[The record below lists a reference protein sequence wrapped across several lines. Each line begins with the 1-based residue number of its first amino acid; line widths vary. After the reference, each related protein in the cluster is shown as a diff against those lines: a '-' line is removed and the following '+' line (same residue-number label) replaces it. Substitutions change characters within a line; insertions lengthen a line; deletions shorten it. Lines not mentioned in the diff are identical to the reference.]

1 MADAPAAAASGKTQT
16 AKPPAQKQKFHFYP
30 FWSPRFWH
38 GMRFGDWIALCVK
51 HRFRI
56 HPLRWPMAF
65 LISLIT
71 PFNSLMGRIQRWR
84 YGRQIDATQIS
95 QPPVFIIGHWR
106 SGTTY
111 LHELLYLDDRFVSP
125 TTYQCFAPLHFLL
138 TQWWMLNL
146 GGWLL
151 PRRRPMDNVLAGWD
165 RPQEDEFALIEM
177 NAPTPYFRMA
187 FPNDPPPDMEFLDM
201 EGTRP
206 KDLARFEQTM
216 LHFVKALTFHAP
228 KRVLLKSPPH
238 TGRVATLARLFPG
251 AKFVHIVRHPDALF
265 PSTMRLWKSLD
276 EVQGLQMPRGT
287 HLRAYVLECF
297 ERMYH
302 GFETQRQSIDE
313 RSVIDIKYEDLVANP
328 IGQVERIYRELE
340 LGDFEP
346 LRVKLTE
353 YVAGQ
358 KSYQTNVH
366 ELDDQSRA
374 EVRRRWAGYF
384 ERYGYE

>member
-1 MADAPAAAASGKTQT
+1 MADAPAAAAVGKTEI
-16 AKPPAQKQKFHFYP
+16 AKPPAAKQKFHTYP

-38 GMRFGDWIALCVK
+38 GMRFGDWMALCIR

-71 PFNSLMGRIQRWR
+71 PFNSVMGRVQRWR
-84 YGRQIDATQIS
+84 YGKQIDETQIT

-111 LHELLYLDDRFVSP
+111 LHELLYLDDRFASP

-138 TQWWMLNL
+138 TQWWMLHL

-165 RPQEDEFALIEM
+165 RPQEDEFALIEL
-177 NAPTPYFRMA
+177 AVPTPYFRMA
-187 FPNDPPPDMEFLDM
+187 FPNDPPSDMEFLDM

-206 KDLARFEQTM
+206 EDLARFEQAIVY
-216 LHFVKALTFHAP
+216 FVKALTFHAP

-251 AKFVHIVRHPDALF
+251 AKFIHIVRHPDALF

-276 EVQGLQMPRGT
+276 EVQGLQMPRGEGM
-287 HLRAYVLECF
+287 REYVLTCF

-302 GFETQRQSIDE
+302 GLETQRCQLDE
-313 RSVIDIKYEDLVANP
+313 RSVLDVKYEDLVLDP
-328 IGQVERIYRELE
+328 VGQVERIYRELA

-346 LRVKLTE
+346 LRAKLRE

-358 KSYQTNVH
+358 KNYQTNVH
-366 ELDDQSRA
+366 ELDDESRA
-374 EVRRRWAGYF
+374 EIRRRWAGYF